1 MAYIE
6 FKLTIQTHPI
16 GAQVW
21 PRTPW
26 SWRSCLLAHTSGGE
40 TEEGFQAAKSLEA
53 QASSG
58 SAECMLQLGEP
69 WLNKRKLK
77 ISQGDVQTLWILW
90 VLLGRCEGKQY
101 QTMVN
106 GAVLILVE
114 SDALPRA

>member
-1 MAYIE
+1 VAEAEAAAYDFGSLVAPKENKELNCLMIYGYIE

-40 TEEGFQAAKSLEA
+40 TEEGLQAAKSLEA

-69 WLNKRKLK
+69 
-77 ISQGDVQTLWILW
+77 
-90 VLLGRCEGKQY
+90 
-101 QTMVN
+101 
-106 GAVLILVE
+106 
-114 SDALPRA
+114 